1 MGPVSYAGGLGVQN
15 APAGGPSQIT
25 DHNNSELSP
34 ASRIE
39 EVTCRR
45 IHAGQER
52 ERQREAKNHNK
63 QRISLT
69 PRPKETA
76 DLEFRRTPK
85 FTQDCEH
92 THRTPSTRQYERSV
106 LRQSGTGEF
115 KNILRAPKGAR
126 HSCEVVSPL
135 TDPLVHWPEGAH
147 RCLAR
152 VRKKKFISARPRR
165 GFALRITRREKPNV
179 QNAQ

>member
-1 MGPVSYAGGLGVQN
+1 MDEDRVDGPAKRSEYPQK
-15 APAGGPSQIT
+15 SRK
-25 DHNNSELSP
+25 NSEAEISIFKLSGGVSGTICDHFTRP
-34 ASRIE
+34 GRTGSVATYLAPSWC
-39 EVTCRR
+39 EVARMYLDRCRR

-52 ERQREAKNHNK
+52 ERQREAKKHDK

-92 THRTPSTRQYERSV
+92 THRTPSTGQYEGSI

-126 HSCEVVSPL
+126 HSCEVVS
-135 TDPLVHWPEGAH
+135 TDRPPRA
-147 RCLAR
+147 LA
-152 VRKKKFISARPRR
+152 
-165 GFALRITRREKPNV
+165 
-179 QNAQ
+179 